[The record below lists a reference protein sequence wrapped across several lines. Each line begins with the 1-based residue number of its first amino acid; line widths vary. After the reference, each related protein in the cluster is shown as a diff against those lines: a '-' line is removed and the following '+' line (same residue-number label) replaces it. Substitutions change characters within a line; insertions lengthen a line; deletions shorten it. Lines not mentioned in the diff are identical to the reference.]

1 MSSSRVDR
9 VHLQLA
15 TGLLELLHHEEP
27 DAQATYGLNHIGFM
41 TDDLDRDYARLI
53 ALGYCELS
61 APRVAGSGQGRLA
74 FLSDPNGV
82 RVELLQRSEE
92 FRLPPITAGPG
103 GGLFFGAPGA
113 PGPHPPPPLL

>member
-53 ALGYCELS
+53 ALGSGELS
-61 APRVAGSGQGRLA
+61 APRAAGSGQGRPPVP
-74 FLSDPNGV
+74 SDPNGV
-82 RVELLQRSEE
+82 RGDLLQPSGE
-92 FRLPPITAGPG
+92 FRLPPITAGPVSR
-103 GGLFFGAPGA
+103 LSYV
-113 PGPHPPPPLL
+113 